1 MRRDGALCRE
11 VTTMVPVLYEDNH
24 LLIVQKPQNMP
35 AQADSS
41 GDPDLL
47 TVLKAYVKEKYNKP
61 GDVYLGLVHRL
72 DRPAGGVM
80 AFARTSKAAARLSAQ
95 LKTRQMSRTYLA
107 VVAGA
112 IKEDGAFCDWL
123 LKDERSNMSRV
134 VPEGTPGAKFA
145 RLSYRVLGVCGG
157 NTLVEVHLETGRSHQ
172 IRVQFANAGHPLSCD
187 QKYNRGAE
195 RGDLALWAWK
205 LSLEHPTK
213 KEPMTFVCLPPDHAP
228 WNAFEKAWKK

>member
-1 MRRDGALCRE
+1 
-11 VTTMVPVLYEDNH
+11 MVPVIYEDNH

-112 IKEDGAFCDWL
+112 IREDGALCDWL
-123 LKDERSNMSRV
+123 WKDEHSNTSRV
-134 VPEGTPGAKFA
+134 VSEGTAGAKLA
-145 RLSYRVLGVCGG
+145 RLSYRALGVCGG
-157 NTLVEVHLETGRSHQ
+157 NTLVEVHLDTGRSRQ
-172 IRVQFANAGHPLSCD
+172 IRVQLAHAGHPLVCD
-187 QKYNRGAE
+187 QKYNRSAE
-195 RGDLALWAWK
+195 RGDLALCARRK
-205 LSLEHPTK
+205 LLARGTRRK
-213 KEPMTFVCLPPDHAP
+213 KEPMTFACPPPDRAP
-228 WNAFEKAWKK
+228 WNAFAKFL

>member
-1 MRRDGALCRE
+1 MP
-11 VTTMVPVLYEDNH
+11 MVPVLYEDNH

-35 AQADSS
+35 AQSDSS

-47 TVLKAYVKEKYNKP
+47 TVLKAYVKKKYNKP

-112 IKEDGAFCDWL
+112 IKEDGALCDWL
-123 LKDERSNMSRV
+123 WKDERSNTSRV
-134 VPEGTPGAKFA
+134 VSEGTAGAKLA
-145 RLSYRVLGVCGG
+145 RLSYRALGVCGG
-157 NTLVEVHLETGRSHQ
+157 NTLVEVHLDTGRSHQ
-172 IRVQFANAGHPLSCD
+172 IRVQFAHAGHPLVCD

-213 KEPMTFVCLPPDHAP
+213 KEPMTFTCPPPDRAP
-228 WNAFEKAWKK
+228 WNAFAKFL